1 MSLIKAEKGEHSS
14 YSLEFSVDK
23 ATFED
28 AITKVYR
35 KKAPQ
40 ITVPGFRKGKAPRS
54 VVEKIYG
61 KAAFYEDAMNE
72 VIPNA
77 YEAAVKEAG
86 IKPVGRPAFDVVS
99 MDDGVV
105 FSAKVDVEPE
115 ITIADYKGIAATKPA
130 VSVTDDEVNAE
141 IDIVRQRNAREIE
154 ITDHAAETGNTVKID
169 FEGFIDGT
177 AFEGGKGED
186 HSLKLGSGQF
196 IPGFEDQI
204 VGHHI
209 GDEFDV
215 NVSFPADYHAEE
227 LAGKPAVFKTKLN
240 AITRVELPELD
251 DDFAK
256 DASEF
261 DTMDEYRADVR
272 AKLEKRKAESADAEV
287 EGQLADALIEKVQGE
302 IPASMIEAETENY
315 VRDYDSRLRAQG
327 MDLNT
332 YLKYTSMTLDQLRD
346 QLRPNAEKRL
356 KYRLALEKIAELE
369 GIKVS
374 DEEINA
380 EIKKLADAYHMPE
393 DQIKALVSNEDMGK
407 DIAVRKAMDL
417 VKADAVITDA
427 PKAEEN
433 TAEAPK
439 AEDKE

>member
-115 ITIADYKGIAATKPA
+115 ITIANYKGIPATKPA

-154 ITDHAAETGNTVKID
+154 ITDHAAETGNTVR
-169 FEGFIDGT
+169 
-177 AFEGGKGED
+177 
-186 HSLKLGSGQF
+186 
-196 IPGFEDQI
+196 
-204 VGHHI
+204 
-209 GDEFDV
+209 
-215 NVSFPADYHAEE
+215 
-227 LAGKPAVFKTKLN
+227 
-240 AITRVELPELD
+240 ITP
-251 DDFAK
+251 
-256 DASEF
+256 
-261 DTMDEYRADVR
+261 
-272 AKLEKRKAESADAEV
+272 
-287 EGQLADALIEKVQGE
+287 
-302 IPASMIEAETENY
+302 
-315 VRDYDSRLRAQG
+315 
-327 MDLNT
+327 
-332 YLKYTSMTLDQLRD
+332 
-346 QLRPNAEKRL
+346 
-356 KYRLALEKIAELE
+356 
-369 GIKVS
+369 
-374 DEEINA
+374 
-380 EIKKLADAYHMPE
+380 
-393 DQIKALVSNEDMGK
+393 
-407 DIAVRKAMDL
+407 
-417 VKADAVITDA
+417 
-427 PKAEEN
+427 
-433 TAEAPK
+433 
-439 AEDKE
+439 

>member
-115 ITIADYKGIAATKPA
+115 ITIADYKGIPATKPA

-227 LAGKPAVFKTKLN
+227 FAGKPAVFKTKLN

>member
-1 MSLIKAEKGEHSS
+1 M
-14 YSLEFSVDK
+14 
-23 ATFED
+23 
-28 AITKVYR
+28 
-35 KKAPQ
+35 
-40 ITVPGFRKGKAPRS
+40 
-54 VVEKIYG
+54 
-61 KAAFYEDAMNE
+61 
-72 VIPNA
+72 
-77 YEAAVKEAG
+77 
-86 IKPVGRPAFDVVS
+86 
-99 MDDGVV
+99 
-105 FSAKVDVEPE
+105 
-115 ITIADYKGIAATKPA
+115 
-130 VSVTDDEVNAE
+130 
-141 IDIVRQRNAREIE
+141 
-154 ITDHAAETGNTVKID
+154 
-169 FEGFIDGT
+169 
-177 AFEGGKGED
+177 
-186 HSLKLGSGQF
+186 
-196 IPGFEDQI
+196 
-204 VGHHI
+204 
-209 GDEFDV
+209 
-215 NVSFPADYHAEE
+215 
-227 LAGKPAVFKTKLN
+227 
-240 AITRVELPELD
+240 
-251 DDFAK
+251 
-256 DASEF
+256 
-261 DTMDEYRADVR
+261 
-272 AKLEKRKAESADAEV
+272 